1 MKASYLFAGGERGG
15 QATLTHAGGAVLVV
29 PAHAEEDQP
38 LLTVGSGEAGPA
50 AQRAQVKQVSCTG
63 CGGHTVTPH
72 LCAQTQI
79 PRAMWP
85 RTPRDE
91 SAPFTGSALR
101 TFLTR

>member
-1 MKASYLFAGGERGG
+1 MKASDLFAGGEPGG
-15 QATLTHAGGAVLVV
+15 QAALTHAGGAVLVV

-50 AQRAQVKQVSCTG
+50 AQRAQVKQVSCVG
-63 CGGHTVTPH
+63 CRAGTQGPLTVCSDMDPSGHV
-72 LCAQTQI
+72 A
-79 PRAMWP
+79 

-91 SAPFTGSALR
+91 SAPFTCSALR